1 MLYDERIR
9 KMKLKHI
16 LILLLTIITILVSY
30 LIVNDIHKEPA
41 VEISEPRFYESQI
54 PQIVVQEEDLN
65 YSMILVEE
73 EEYIPDK
80 EDVEA
85 IARTLYG
92 ECRGIPSD
100 MEKAAVAWCVLNR
113 LDAGFEGTIIE
124 VVSAPKQFVGYDPDH
139 PLLPNLV
146 TLAEDVMIRW
156 HREKEGEENVGRVLP
171 PEYLWF
177 TGDGSHNWFLS
188 EYRGTEYWD
197 WEYEDVYASQDYE
210 KIC

>member
-16 LILLLTIITILVSY
+16 LVLLLTIITILVSY

-41 VEISEPRFYESQI
+41 VEISEPRLYESQI

-65 YSMILVEE
+65 YSMILVE

-113 LDAGFEGTIIE
+113 LDAGFEDTIIE

-171 PEYLWF
+171 PDYLWF

-188 EYRGTEYWD
+188 EYRGTDYWD
-197 WEYEDVYASQDYE
+197 WEYEDVYASQEYE

>member
-1 MLYDERIR
+1 
-9 KMKLKHI
+9 MKLKHAI
-16 LILLLTIITILVSY
+16 ILLLTILMLLVSY
-30 LIVNDIHKEPA
+30 FIVSNMHKEPT
-41 VEISEPRFYESQI
+41 VEVSESRLYEAQI
-54 PQIVVQEEDLN
+54 PQEIVNEEELK
-65 YSMILVEE
+65 YSKLIVEDEEEKE

-113 LDAGFEGTIIE
+113 LDAGFEDTIIE

-146 TLAEDVMIRW
+146 TLAEDVMIKW

-177 TGDGSHNWFLS
+177 NGDGSHNWFVS
-188 EYRGTEYWD
+188 EYRGTDYWE
-197 WEYEDVYASQDYE
+197 WEYEDVYALKENE
-210 KIC
+210 KSAE